1 MSESELNEREQRLA
15 EIRKLE
21 QAATPGPW
29 VIGIHERYG
38 WPGFTIR
45 DMQGPTHE
53 EAMRDADFIAAARDD
68 IPYLLAEI
76 DRLDAEEARLGAAL
90 IEAALAERRA
100 VLAYEQ
106 MTRTVWPCQYSRE
119 TVQPVYAAQKAL
131 AVAIDALLAFL
142 EEGNDAD

>member
-29 VIGIHERYG
+29 VIGIYERYG

-90 IEAALAERRA
+90 IEAALVERRA
-100 VLAYEQ
+100 SLALKQGHLHQAPAGADQTWADALTAYE
-106 MTRTVWPCQYSRE
+106 
-119 TVQPVYAAQKAL
+119 AA
-131 AVAIDALLAFL
+131 VDALLAFL
-142 EEGNDAD
+142 EEATDGK